1 MKRRMIKVNIDINR
15 LTDICLEYQQ
25 SRFYV
30 TRIPKDF
37 LSIARK
43 RFSIPTDD
51 QIIAF
56 LSCNLFGSGKY
67 GVYFTSSG
75 LYWKNWLL
83 GKGNMQWDQLNE
95 VRQIEIDKDG
105 FLSFDVQ
112 KSFNINGSDYPPLLF
127 KELLMALTN
136 SFQNSKQNDIHP
148 AIKINEI
155 KSICSLFET
164 HNELLEPDNGL
175 FVETH
180 ISDKKLKEIEARFI
194 IPIEEQI
201 IAFLD
206 TSVLGN
212 IGKGSDGVLI
222 CQSGI
227 YFRETF
233 VHLYYP
239 WHIFRNIPITL
250 ASDEFKI
257 GKRNIFHLQ
266 HARMPSEE
274 ILLFIKN
281 IKKYVN
287 SLYEE
292 HPELHI

>member
-1 MKRRMIKVNIDINR
+1 MNIDINR

-105 FLSFDVQ
+105 FLSFDAQ

-180 ISDKKLKEIEARFI
+180 ISDKKLKAIEVRFI

-212 IGKGSDGVLI
+212 MGKGSDGVLI

-227 YFRETF
+227 Y
-233 VHLYYP
+233 
-239 WHIFRNIPITL
+239 
-250 ASDEFKI
+250 
-257 GKRNIFHLQ
+257 
-266 HARMPSEE
+266 
-274 ILLFIKN
+274 
-281 IKKYVN
+281 
-287 SLYEE
+287 
-292 HPELHI
+292 

>member
-1 MKRRMIKVNIDINR
+1 MLNIDINR
-15 LTDICLEYQQ
+15 LTNICLHYQQ

-37 LSIARK
+37 LSIAQK

-83 GKGNMQWDQLNE
+83 GKGNMKWNQLNE
-95 VRQIEIDKDG
+95 VQQIEIDKDG
-105 FLSFDVQ
+105 FLSFDAK

-127 KELLMALTN
+127 KELLITLTS
-136 SFQNSKQNDIHP
+136 SFQNSKQNEIHP
-148 AIKINEI
+148 VINVNEI

-164 HNELLEPDNGL
+164 HDELLEPDNGL
-175 FVETH
+175 FVDTH
-180 ISDKKLKEIEARFI
+180 ISEKKLNEIGARYI
-194 IPIEEQI
+194 VPKEEQI

-212 IGKGSDGVLI
+212 LGKGSDGVLI

-281 IKKYVN
+281 IKQYVN

>member
-95 VRQIEIDKDG
+95 VRQIEIDKDV
-105 FLSFDVQ
+105 FLSFDAQ

-212 IGKGSDGVLI
+212 MGKGSDGVLI

-281 IKKYVN
+281 IKQYVN
-287 SLYEE
+287 SLYEK

>member
-1 MKRRMIKVNIDINR
+1 MIKVNIDINR

-105 FLSFDVQ
+105 FLSFDAQ

>member
-1 MKRRMIKVNIDINR
+1 MIKVNIDINR

-105 FLSFDVQ
+105 FLSFDAQ
-112 KSFNINGSDYPPLLF
+112 KSFNINRSDYPPLLF

-180 ISDKKLKEIEARFI
+180 ISDKKLKAIEARFI

-212 IGKGSDGVLI
+212 MGKGSDGVLI

-266 HARMPSEE
+266 YARMPSEE

-281 IKKYVN
+281 IKQYVN

>member
-1 MKRRMIKVNIDINR
+1 MLNIDINR
-15 LTDICLEYQQ
+15 LTNICLHYQQ

-37 LSIARK
+37 LSIAQK

-83 GKGNMQWDQLNE
+83 GKGNMKWDQLNK
-95 VRQIEIDKDG
+95 VQQIEIDNDG
-105 FLSFDVQ
+105 FLSFDAK
-112 KSFNINGSDYPPLLF
+112 KSFNINGSDFPPLLF
-127 KELLMALTN
+127 KELLIALTS
-136 SFQNSKQNDIHP
+136 SFQNSKQNEIHP
-148 AIKINEI
+148 VINVNEI

-164 HNELLEPDNGL
+164 HDELLEPDNGL
-175 FVETH
+175 FVDTH
-180 ISDKKLKEIEARFI
+180 ISEKKLKEIGARYI
-194 IPIEEQI
+194 VPKEEQI

-212 IGKGSDGVLI
+212 LGKGSDGILI

-233 VHLYYP
+233 VHLYFP

-250 ASDEFKI
+250 NSTELEI
-257 GKRNIFHLQ
+257 GKGNIFHLQ
-266 HARMPSEE
+266 HARMPSQD

-281 IKKYVN
+281 LKQYVN

-292 HPELHI
+292 HPQIHI

>member
-1 MKRRMIKVNIDINR
+1 
-15 LTDICLEYQQ
+15 DICLEYQQ

-105 FLSFDVQ
+105 FLSFDAQ

>member
-83 GKGNMQWDQLNE
+83 GKGNMQWNQLNE

-105 FLSFDVQ
+105 FLSFDAQ

-180 ISDKKLKEIEARFI
+180 ISDKKLKAIEARFI

-212 IGKGSDGVLI
+212 MGKGSDGVLI

-266 HARMPSEE
+266 YARMPSEE

-281 IKKYVN
+281 IKQYVN

>member
-112 KSFNINGSDYPPLLF
+112 KSFNINESDYPPLLF

>member
-1 MKRRMIKVNIDINR
+1 R

-105 FLSFDVQ
+105 FLSFDAQ

-180 ISDKKLKEIEARFI
+180 ISDKKLKAIEVR
-194 IPIEEQI
+194 
-201 IAFLD
+201 
-206 TSVLGN
+206 
-212 IGKGSDGVLI
+212 
-222 CQSGI
+222 
-227 YFRETF
+227 
-233 VHLYYP
+233 
-239 WHIFRNIPITL
+239 
-250 ASDEFKI
+250 
-257 GKRNIFHLQ
+257 
-266 HARMPSEE
+266 
-274 ILLFIKN
+274 
-281 IKKYVN
+281 
-287 SLYEE
+287 
-292 HPELHI
+292 

>member
-1 MKRRMIKVNIDINR
+1 MNIDINR

-105 FLSFDVQ
+105 FLSFDAQ

-266 HARMPSEE
+266 HARMP
-274 ILLFIKN
+274 
-281 IKKYVN
+281 
-287 SLYEE
+287 
-292 HPELHI
+292 

>member
-1 MKRRMIKVNIDINR
+1 MLNIDINR
-15 LTDICLEYQQ
+15 LTDICLNYQQ

-37 LSIARK
+37 LSIAEK

-83 GKGNMQWDQLNE
+83 GKGNMKWDQLNE
-95 VRQIEIDKDG
+95 VQQIEIDKDV
-105 FLSFDVQ
+105 FLSFDAQ

-127 KELLMALTN
+127 KELLITLTN

-148 AIKINEI
+148 VIKVDEI
-155 KSICSLFET
+155 KSTCSLFET
-164 HNELLEPDNGL
+164 YNELLEPDNGL
-175 FVETH
+175 FVDTH
-180 ISDKKLKEIEARFI
+180 ISHKKLKEIGARYI
-194 IPIEEQI
+194 VSKEEEI

-212 IGKGSDGVLI
+212 LSKGSDGVLI

-233 VHLYYP
+233 VHLYFP
-239 WHIFRNIPITL
+239 WHVFRNIPITL
-250 ASDEFKI
+250 NSNELEI
-257 GKRNIFHLQ
+257 GKGNIFHLQ
-266 HARMPSEE
+266 HARMPSQE

-281 IKKYVN
+281 LKQYVN
-287 SLYEE
+287 TLYEE
-292 HPELHI
+292 NPQLHM

>member
-1 MKRRMIKVNIDINR
+1 MNIDINR

>member
-1 MKRRMIKVNIDINR
+1 MNIDINR

-105 FLSFDVQ
+105 FLSFDAQ

>member
-105 FLSFDVQ
+105 FLSFDAQ

-180 ISDKKLKEIEARFI
+180 ISDKKLKAIEARFI

-212 IGKGSDGVLI
+212 MGKGSDGVLI

-281 IKKYVN
+281 IKQYVN

-292 HPELHI
+292 HSELHI

>member
-1 MKRRMIKVNIDINR
+1 MLNIDINR
-15 LTDICLEYQQ
+15 LTDICLDYQQ

-37 LSIARK
+37 LSIAQK

-67 GVYFTSSG
+67 GVYITSSG

-83 GKGNMQWDQLNE
+83 GKGNLKWDQLIE
-95 VRQIEIDKDG
+95 VQQIEIDKDG
-105 FLSFDVQ
+105 FLSFDAQ
-112 KSFNINGSDYPPLLF
+112 TSFNINGSDYPPLLF
-127 KELLMALTN
+127 KELLIALTN
-136 SFQNSKQNDIHP
+136 SFQNSKQYDLHP

-164 HNELLEPDNGL
+164 YNELLEPDNGL
-175 FVETH
+175 FVDTH
-180 ISDKKLKEIEARFI
+180 ISDKKLKAIEARFI
-194 IPIEEQI
+194 VPKEEQI

-212 IGKGSDGVLI
+212 MGKGSDGVLI
-222 CQSGI
+222 CESGI

-233 VHLYYP
+233 VHLYFP
-239 WHIFRNIPITL
+239 WHVFKNIPITL
-250 ASDEFKI
+250 TSDEFEI

-266 HARMPSEE
+266 HARMASQN
-274 ILLFIKN
+274 ILLFMKN
-281 IKKYVN
+281 LKQYVN

-292 HPELHI
+292 HPQLHI

>member
-105 FLSFDVQ
+105 FLSFDAQ

-127 KELLMALTN
+127 KELLMALKN

-180 ISDKKLKEIEARFI
+180 ISDKKLKAIEARFI

-281 IKKYVN
+281 IKQYVL
-287 SLYEE
+287 SLI
-292 HPELHI
+292 HI

>member
-1 MKRRMIKVNIDINR
+1 MIKVNIDINR

-105 FLSFDVQ
+105 FLSFDAQ

-136 SFQNSKQNDIHP
+136 SFQNSKQNDIHS

-180 ISDKKLKEIEARFI
+180 ISDKKLKAIEARFI

-212 IGKGSDGVLI
+212 MGKGSDGVLI

-266 HARMPSEE
+266 YARMPSEE

-281 IKKYVN
+281 IKQYVN

>member
-105 FLSFDVQ
+105 FLSFDAQ

-194 IPIEEQI
+194 IPIDEQI

-212 IGKGSDGVLI
+212 MGKGSDGVLI

-281 IKKYVN
+281 IKQYVN
-287 SLYEE
+287 SLYEK

>member
-105 FLSFDVQ
+105 FLSFDAQ

-206 TSVLGN
+206 TSVLEN
-212 IGKGSDGVLI
+212 MGKGSDGVLI

-281 IKKYVN
+281 IKQYVN

>member
-1 MKRRMIKVNIDINR
+1 MLNIDINR

-37 LSIARK
+37 LSVAKK
-43 RFSIPTDD
+43 RFSIPIDD
-51 QIIAF
+51 RIFAF

-83 GKGNMQWDQLNE
+83 GKGNMTWDQLNE
-95 VRQIEIDKDG
+95 VQQIEIDKDG
-105 FLSFDVQ
+105 FLSFDAQ

-127 KELLMALTN
+127 KDLLITLTN
-136 SFQNSKQNDIHP
+136 SFQNSRQNDIHP
-148 AIKINEI
+148 VIKINEV

-164 HNELLEPDNGL
+164 HDELLEPDNGL
-175 FVETH
+175 FVDTH
-180 ISDKKLKEIEARFI
+180 ISHKKLKEIGAKYI
-194 IPIEEQI
+194 IPKEEKI

-212 IGKGSDGVLI
+212 LGKGSDGVLI
-222 CQSGI
+222 CESGI

-233 VHLYYP
+233 VHLYFP
-239 WHIFRNIPITL
+239 WHVFRNVPITL
-250 ASDEFKI
+250 TSNELEI
-257 GKRNIFHLQ
+257 GKGNIFHLQ
-266 HARMPSEE
+266 HARMPSQE
-274 ILLFIKN
+274 ILLLFKN
-281 IKKYVN
+281 LKQHVN
-287 SLYEE
+287 TLYEE
-292 HPELHI
+292 NPQLHI

>member
-105 FLSFDVQ
+105 FLSFDAQ

-155 KSICSLFET
+155 KSIFSLFET

-194 IPIEEQI
+194 ILIEEQI

>member
-1 MKRRMIKVNIDINR
+1 MLNIDINR

-30 TRIPKDF
+30 GRIPDDF
-37 LSIARK
+37 LSIAKK
-43 RFSIPTDD
+43 RFSIPKDD

-83 GKGNMQWDQLNE
+83 GKGTMKWDKLDE
-95 VRQIEIDKDG
+95 VQQIVIDKDG
-105 FLSFDVQ
+105 FLSFDAQ
-112 KSFNINGSDYPPLLF
+112 KSFNINGSDYPTLLF
-127 KELLMALTN
+127 KELLITLKN
-136 SFQNSKQNDIHP
+136 SFHNSKKTDIHP
-148 AIKINEI
+148 VVKTDEI
-155 KSICSLFET
+155 KSICNLFET
-164 HNELLEPDNGL
+164 YDELLEPDNGL
-175 FVETH
+175 FIDTH
-180 ISDKKLKEIEARFI
+180 ISDKKLKVILARYI
-194 IPIEEQI
+194 ISKEEEI

-212 IGKGSDGVLI
+212 LSKGSDGVLI

-233 VHLYYP
+233 VHLYFP
-239 WHIFRNIPITL
+239 WHVFRNIPITL
-250 ASDEFKI
+250 VSNELEI
-257 GKRNIFHLQ
+257 GKGNIFHLQ
-266 HARMPSEE
+266 HARMPSQE

-281 IKKYVN
+281 LKQQVN

-292 HPELHI
+292 NKGSVAKFFYT

>member
-83 GKGNMQWDQLNE
+83 GKGNLKWDQLNE
-95 VRQIEIDKDG
+95 VQQIEIDKDG
-105 FLSFDVQ
+105 FLSFDAQ

-164 HNELLEPDNGL
+164 HNELLEPDNSL

>member
-105 FLSFDVQ
+105 FLSFDAQ

-127 KELLMALTN
+127 KELLMALKN
-136 SFQNSKQNDIHP
+136 SFRNSKQNDIHP

-180 ISDKKLKEIEARFI
+180 ISDKKLKAIEARFI

-281 IKKYVN
+281 IKQYVN

>member
-1 MKRRMIKVNIDINR
+1 MNIDINR

-105 FLSFDVQ
+105 FLSFDAQ

-127 KELLMALTN
+127 KELLMALKN

-180 ISDKKLKEIEARFI
+180 ISDKKLKAIEARFI

-257 GKRNIFHLQ
+257 GKRNFFHLQ

-281 IKKYVN
+281 IKQYVN